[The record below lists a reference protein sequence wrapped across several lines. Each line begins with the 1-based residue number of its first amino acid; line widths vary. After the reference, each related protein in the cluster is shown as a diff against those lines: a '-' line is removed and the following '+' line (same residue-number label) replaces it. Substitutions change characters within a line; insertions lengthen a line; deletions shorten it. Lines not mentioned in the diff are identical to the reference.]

1 MTTKCNMLVV
11 DDEAHVLEIVATVL
25 SGDGHHVDTAQSGEE
40 ALDLFLKGNYPLMFC
55 DIVLPGM
62 SGIEL
67 LKKIKQINADTQIIM
82 MTSQAVLKNA
92 IESLRSD
99 AYDYLLKPFDDL
111 NIISIVAQHAVEKA
125 DLIQKN
131 RMLLEDLKMKN
142 EEAKRM
148 NDMLRELAI
157 QDGLTGL
164 CNHRYF
170 QELLISEVERSKR
183 YKHSFSLIFITVD
196 HFLKYNDTNGPSAA
210 DQILRAIADLLKQNT
225 RKSNIVARYGL
236 EEFALIMPEITAEA
250 ALVFAERIR
259 ALVADHP
266 FTGRENLPGGIITVS
281 IGVAAFPRDG
291 IDRKSLID
299 HAGRALLEAKNS
311 GRNKVY

>member
-11 DDEAHVLEIVATVL
+11 DDEPSVLEVVATVL
-25 SGDGHHVDTAQSGEE
+25 SGDGYHVDTAQSAEE
-40 ALDLFLKGNYPLMFC
+40 ALELFVKGNYPLLVS

-62 SGIEL
+62 SGIDL
-67 LKKIKQINADTQIIM
+67 LKKVKQINADTQIIM
-82 MTSQAVLKNA
+82 MTSQAMLKTSIEA
-92 IESLRSD
+92 IRYD

-111 NIISIVAQHAVEKA
+111 NIISIVAQHAVEKV
-125 DLIQKN
+125 DLLQKN

-142 EEAKRM
+142 DEATRM
-148 NDMLRELAI
+148 NAMLRELAI

-170 QELLISEVERSKR
+170 QELLVAEVERSKR
-183 YKHSFSLIFITVD
+183 YKHSFSLIFISVD
-196 HFLKYNDTNGPSAA
+196 HFIKYNDTHGPSAA
-210 DQILRAIADLLKQNT
+210 DQILRAIADLLKNNT
-225 RKSNIVARYGL
+225 RKSNVVARCGL
-236 EEFALIMPEITAEA
+236 EEFGLIMPEITAEA

-266 FTGRENLPGGIITVS
+266 FVARESQPGGIVSVS

-291 IDRKSLID
+291 IDRKSLLD

-311 GRNKVY
+311 GRNKVC